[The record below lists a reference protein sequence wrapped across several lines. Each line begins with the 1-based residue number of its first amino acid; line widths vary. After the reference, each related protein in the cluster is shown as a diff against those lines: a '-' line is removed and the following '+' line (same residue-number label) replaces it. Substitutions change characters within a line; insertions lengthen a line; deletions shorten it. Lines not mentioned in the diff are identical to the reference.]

1 MHMLVSMLGCN
12 PSLSL
17 NERARAV
24 QCRVYREEKEGGI
37 IACTMVMAFVPEM
50 RILMLSSAK
59 SFNSRK

>member
-1 MHMLVSMLGCN
+1 MHLLVSMLGCN

-37 IACTMVMAFVPEM
+37 IACTMVMTFVPEM
-50 RILMLSSAK
+50 RILVLLAANLAN
-59 SFNSRK
+59 F